1 MSVNINS
8 KSWKEKNSISAF
20 IEVIEQSILE
30 NKCQFSISI
39 FDIMTKAHLKNVYK
53 DLDWQMISDSTTMF
67 QLKLELNLRKQSP
80 AQDVEIDVVSKS
92 FAY

>member
-1 MSVNINS
+1 MSDNINS

-67 QLKLELNLRKQSP
+67 
-80 AQDVEIDVVSKS
+80 
-92 FAY
+92 